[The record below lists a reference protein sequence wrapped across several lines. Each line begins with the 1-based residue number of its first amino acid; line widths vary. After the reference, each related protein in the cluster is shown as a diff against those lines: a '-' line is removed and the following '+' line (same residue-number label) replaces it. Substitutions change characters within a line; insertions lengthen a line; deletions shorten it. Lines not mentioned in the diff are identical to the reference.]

1 MSADSLTRSCTGMG
15 VMSSRTRADP
25 PLARLTA
32 VRRLALAAAV
42 VAAFAAPGLARAEL
56 IPGTAGAQDSLL
68 AIRSDGTPLVAYVA
82 ADNTVVLATRS
93 AAGTWTAQPVAM
105 PKLSAPPALVGL
117 AQTAT
122 GTALLT
128 EATNGSRLVLAE
140 QRNGVWTT
148 RVVANA
154 PVAGALGF
162 GGLATDLAG
171 RPVIAYAS
179 LVSSRKTALKL
190 VRENAAGKLSTE
202 AVTKLGF
209 PPSSDL
215 PTVAP
220 VVLPTGKVRVVEA
233 YSGSTIEWYRAKNGK
248 WMGQFIFTNGLAQP
262 AGVARA
268 VPNPAGDA
276 WSAWTELYPSAGESH
291 VILAQNTN
299 ADHTTILDTHA
310 FLVGLANTSAGP
322 EVAADDYVDLL
333 GARTVYAG
341 VILSPTGTPVEL
353 DGNLEGYGV
362 EQAGGRQYLLLDPS
376 GVSWYRS
383 PTAPTARVSLSAAVD
398 GASFVLTGTVTGAAA
413 GGSVEID
420 RETGQG
426 QQLLTTVPLA
436 ADGTFTLTDLPPS
449 RPLTYRAVYRD
460 ANGVPLASLVR
471 TILGA

>member
-1 MSADSLTRSCTGMG
+1 
-15 VMSSRTRADP
+15 
-25 PLARLTA
+25 

-42 VAAFAAPGLARAEL
+42 LAFLAAPGLARAEL
-56 IPGTAGAQDSLL
+56 VPGSAGAQDSLL
-68 AIRSDGTPLVAYVA
+68 AIRSDGSPLVAYVA
-82 ADNTVVLATRS
+82 ADGTVAVATR
-93 AAGTWTAQPVAM
+93 AADGTWSTQPVS
-105 PKLSAPPALVGL
+105 LPALTPRPAIVGL
-117 AQTAT
+117 AQTSS
-122 GTALLT
+122 GLALLA

-140 QRNGVWTT
+140 QRSGRWSA
-148 RVVANA
+148 RIVAGA
-154 PVAGALGF
+154 PTAGALGF
-162 GGLATDLAG
+162 GGLAIDLAG

-179 LVSSRKTALKL
+179 LLSNRKSALRL
-190 VRENAAGKLSTE
+190 VRESAAGKLTSE

-220 VVLPTGKVRVVEA
+220 VVLPSGKVRIVEA
-233 YSGSTIEWYRAKNGK
+233 YTGATIEWSRAKNGK
-248 WMGQFIFTNGLAQP
+248 GWTGQFIFANSLAQP

-276 WSAWTELYPSAGESH
+276 WSTWTELYPSAGESH

-310 FLVGLANTSAGP
+310 FVVGLAATAAGP

-341 VILSPTGTPVEL
+341 LVLTASGTPVEL
-353 DGNLEGYGV
+353 DGNLEGYAV
-362 EQAGGRQYLLLDPS
+362 EPGGGRQYLILDPN

-383 PTAPTARVSLSAAVD
+383 PTAPTARVTLAAAVD
-398 GASFVLTGTVTGAAA
+398 GASFVLTGRVTGAPA

-426 QQLLTTVPLA
+426 PQLVTTVPLA
-436 ADGTFTLTDLPPS
+436 ADGTFTLSDLPS
-449 RPLTYRAVYRD
+449 VRPLTYRAVYRD
-460 ANGVPLASLVR
+460 PSGVPLASLVR
-471 TILGA
+471 TVLGA

>member
-1 MSADSLTRSCTGMG
+1 M
-15 VMSSRTRADP
+15 
-25 PLARLTA
+25 
-32 VRRLALAAAV
+32 RRLALAALV
-42 VAAFAAPGLARAEL
+42 FAALTAPGLARAEL

-82 ADNTVVLATRS
+82 SDNSVVLATRS
-93 AAGTWTAQPVAM
+93 AAGSWSGQPIAM
-105 PKLSAPPALVGL
+105 PKLTSPPAIVGL

-140 QRNGVWTT
+140 QRNGVWTS

-162 GGLATDLAG
+162 GGLTTDLAG

-179 LVSSRKTALKL
+179 LVSTHKSALKL
-190 VRENAAGKLSTE
+190 VRENAAGTLSTE

-220 VVLPTGKVRVVEA
+220 VVLPTGKVRIVEA
-233 YSGSTIEWYRAKNGK
+233 YSGATIEWYRAKNGK
-248 WMGQFIFTNGLAQP
+248 WMGQFLFANGLAEP

-276 WSAWTELYPSAGESH
+276 WSAWTELYTSAGESH
-291 VILAQNTN
+291 VVLAQNTN
-299 ADHTTILDTHA
+299 ADHTTVLDTHA
-310 FLVGLANTSAGP
+310 FLVGLVSTSAGP

-341 VILSPTGTPVEL
+341 VVLSAGGTPVEL
-353 DGNLEGYGV
+353 DGDLEGYAV
-362 EQAGGRQYLLLDPS
+362 DAAGGRQYLLLDAS

-383 PTAPTARVSLSAAVD
+383 PIAPTARVSLSAAVD
-398 GASFVLTGTVTGAAA
+398 GASFVLTGSVTGATA

-420 RETGQG
+420 RETGAGPQV
-426 QQLLTTVPLA
+426 LTTVPLA

-460 ANGVPLASLVR
+460 ANGVPVASLVR

>member
-1 MSADSLTRSCTGMG
+1 M
-15 VMSSRTRADP
+15 
-25 PLARLTA
+25 
-32 VRRLALAAAV
+32 RRLALAAAV
-42 VAAFAAPGLARAEL
+42 FAVFAAPGLARAEL

-68 AIRSDGTPLVAYVA
+68 AMRSDGTPLVGYVA
-82 ADNTVVLATRS
+82 ADDSIVLAARD
-93 AAGTWTAQPVAM
+93 AAGAWTTQPVAM
-105 PKLSAPPALVGL
+105 PKLSAHPAIVGL
-117 AQTAT
+117 AQTAA
-122 GTALLT
+122 GTALLA

-148 RVVANA
+148 RVIANA

-162 GGLATDLAG
+162 GGLAIDLAG

-179 LVSSRKTALKL
+179 LVSTRKTALRV
-190 VRENAAGKLSTE
+190 VRENAAGKLTRE
-202 AVTKLGF
+202 AITKLGF
-209 PPSSDL
+209 PSSSDL

-220 VVLPTGKVRVVEA
+220 VVLPSGKLRIVEA
-233 YSGSTIEWYRAKNGK
+233 YTGATIEWYRAKNGK
-248 WMGQFIFTNGLAQP
+248 WTGQFIFANALAQP

-276 WSAWTELYPSAGESH
+276 WSTWTELYAAAGESH

-299 ADHTTILDTHA
+299 ADHATILDTHA
-310 FLVGLANTSAGP
+310 FVVGLASTPAGP

-333 GARTVYAG
+333 GARTIYAG
-341 VILSPTGTPVEL
+341 VVLSASGAPVEL
-353 DGNLEGYGV
+353 DGNLEGYAV
-362 EQAGGRQYLLLDPS
+362 EAGGGRQYVILDAT
-376 GVSWYRS
+376 GVSWFRS
-383 PTAPTARVSLSAAVD
+383 PTAPLARVTLSARVD
-398 GASFVLTGTVTGAAA
+398 GASFVLTGRVAGAPA

-471 TILGA
+471 DILGA